1 MPVVSFFSRN
11 DALVDIPENTVERFA
26 SVAVKAG
33 ETLDLDFSV
42 CVRALPGATAINA
55 SLRIN
60 ELANN
65 DSRVSAFFRRSTAA
79 NLDFFCA
86 SASYKTTAETD
97 TTFLANVV
105 GSKTGTGDIRVEI
118 Y

>member
-55 SLRIN
+55 
-60 ELANN
+60 
-65 DSRVSAFFRRSTAA
+65 
-79 NLDFFCA
+79 
-86 SASYKTTAETD
+86 
-97 TTFLANVV
+97 
-105 GSKTGTGDIRVEI
+105 
-118 Y
+118 